1 MPTVEPAPAAAH
13 AAGPVAPPAE
23 TGAGPIERVLTA
35 TVETPIGALRLAST
49 DRGLAYLALPGA
61 GGRGLAGW
69 LARVAPGARREEA
82 FAPHRDAARQL
93 VEYLAG
99 KRTAF
104 ELALDLRGTPFQR
117 AVWARLE
124 EIPYGETR
132 SYADV
137 ARAVGNPG
145 AVRAV
150 GAANGANPVAIVVP
164 CHRVIQSGGK
174 LGGYGGGLD
183 LKRRLLAMEQSVRH
197 QGSLL

>member
-1 MPTVEPAPAAAH
+1 MATVEPVSAD
-13 AAGPVAPPAE
+13 PV
-23 TGAGPIERVLTA
+23 ERVLTA
-35 TVETPIGALRLAST
+35 TVETRIGALRLAST
-49 DRGLAYLALPGA
+49 DRGLAYLELPRA

-69 LARVAPGARREEA
+69 LARAAPGARREEA

-93 VEYLAG
+93 LEYLAG

-117 AVWARLE
+117 AVWAELE
-124 EIPYGETR
+124 RIPYGETR

-137 ARAVGNPG
+137 ARAVGSPN
-145 AVRAV
+145 ATRAV
-150 GAANGANPVAIVVP
+150 GAANGANPVALIVP

-174 LGGYGGGLD
+174 LGGYGGGLE